1 MTEQIDALQCRELR
15 VTKFIMGE
23 NTTPVAPNVFAT
35 GTGKTVDNV
44 ITELQRLGLVTQT

>member
-15 VTKFIMGE
+15 VTKFIMGTG
-23 NTTPVAPNVFAT
+23 TTPVAPEVVAT

-44 ITELQRLGLVTQT
+44 LTALQRLGLVKQA